1 MSAPYRTS
9 QFEIVYGQGI
19 DKFTELMEMADD
31 LELGRKYGQTYTF
44 DGVKYSLEEFKMRMQ
59 EECDF
64 FDQLKQKIVT
74 KLTSEEQEEESEMPD
89 PNLLEVIEEE
99 IVQPNLFTEN
109 ES

>member
-1 MSAPYRTS
+1 
-9 QFEIVYGQGI
+9 
-19 DKFTELMEMADD
+19 
-31 LELGRKYGQTYTF
+31 
-44 DGVKYSLEEFKMRMQ
+44 MQ